1 MLSKADFMEKQIV
14 VIFSYELQDCLF
26 NNENLTIKRDGQI
39 INQTSLHKVFCIFL
53 IWEATITTKLITK
66 LQEFWIIL
74 VLLRQ
79 NLTPIDVIGN
89 GMNGNTVLRQHQYN
103 LFSSNNWISWLFA
116 QQITW
121 NKIYNQEAL
130 LRKIRKQDEVLHDT
144 ADRIHAYALDT
155 IGNTDPESLLGIE
168 GNVARYFF
176 KEFFREMDWMG
187 RFPRTKR
194 DINNTLLD
202 MWYTFLF
209 HFIEWLLLLYGFD
222 LYEWFYHRRFYERK
236 SLVCDM
242 VEPFRCLIDLSL
254 RKAYNLGQ
262 IDPKDFFE
270 TNGGY
275 TIKPEQIKKY
285 SRIFSRVILDHK
297 EDMYIFVRGFY
308 RHVLSPEEHP
318 FPRFLFS

>member
-1 MLSKADFMEKQIV
+1 MLSKPDFMEKQIV

-26 NNENLTIKRDGQI
+26 NNENLTIKRDGKI

-53 IWEATITTKLITK
+53 IGEATITTKLITK

-74 VLLRQ
+74 VLFRQ
-79 NLTPIDVIGN
+79 NLTPIDVIGG
-89 GMNGNTVLRQHQYN
+89 GMNGNTILRQQQYS
-103 LFSSNNWISWLFA
+103 LFTMNSWTAWLFA

-121 NKIYNQEAL
+121 NKIRNQEML
-130 LRKIRKQDEVLHDT
+130 LRKIRNQDEVLKDT

-155 IGNTDPESLLGIE
+155 VGNTDSESLLWIE
-168 GNVARYFF
+168 GNAARYFF

-222 LYEWFYHRRFYERK
+222 LYEGFYHRRFYERK
-236 SLVCDM
+236 SLVCDI

-275 TIKPEQIKKY
+275 AIKPEQIKKY
-285 SRIFSRVILDHK
+285 SRIFSRVILDNK

-308 RHVLSPEEHP
+308 RHILSPEDHP
-318 FPRFLFS
+318 FPKFLFS